1 MEGMRRERN
10 KWGVNTDFKTYYYAS
25 SSKKT

>member
-10 KWGVNTDFKTYYYAS
+10 KVEEEMME
-25 SSKKT
+25 